1 MAAIGSIRKHYGLLV
16 IIVGVALL
24 AFVLGDLF
32 KSTSSRRTTTNVATV
47 DNKKI
52 TYQDYSNLVNMNL
65 ENVKAQNGGSLSTED
80 NYSVHANTLEQMIRE
95 IIMKNEYKDLG
106 LVVSGD
112 ELYDQF
118 LGENPNQYV
127 VQSFTNPDGS
137 FNRELVETYIRDFQT
152 LNPEMK
158 SNWLNFE
165 RAIKEDR
172 LNTKYETLL
181 KKGFYLPSK
190 LAARIYADKNEKTS
204 AEVYAVR
211 YNTIADSTVVVN
223 DADNKAFYENNK
235 NKYQTE
241 ATRSIDYIV
250 FDIKPSQA
258 DVEYS
263 KNFVNELKNDF
274 AQIDNAANFVN
285 ANSDLPYDSTWKSRK
300 DVPAELEAVIFDG
313 NNGVGF
319 VYGPY
324 ENEGYYNIA
333 KIGAME
339 NRSDSLMASHILV
352 GYANALRSEATRTKE
367 EAKALA
373 DSILNVVTKDN
384 SKLETLAKS
393 LSDDPSAETNSGDLG
408 WFTDGM
414 MVYTFNEFVQDNKV
428 GTIGMVETPFGYHIV
443 KVTGRNEAT
452 PKVRLAV
459 VAHEITP
466 STATY
471 QNVFAE
477 ANRFVTE
484 NKTAED
490 FNNAIEAQ
498 GLNKRTYPNLRTNTN
513 YITGITNPRQI
524 VRWAFDKETKVGDM
538 SSIFDLDDMY
548 VVAVLTKSIK
558 EGYTPAEEIADRY
571 QFVIKKEKKG
581 AMLAEKAKAY
591 GTDYQKMIDNLK
603 GEKTTVDNV
612 TFDGRGFGNF
622 GVEDKVIGTVI
633 GMKEGETSEPIVGGN
648 GLYVVKVTKE
658 TPAAT
663 TTDYSNIVREQ
674 RSRFNN
680 QILNNSAYSALKD
693 IVKIEDNSILFY

>member
-1 MAAIGSIRKHYGLLV
+1 MAAIGNIRKHYGLLV
-16 IIVGVALL
+16 VIVGIALL

-32 KSTSSRRTTTNVATV
+32 KSTNSRQTTNVATV
-47 DNKKI
+47 DGKKI

-95 IIMKNEYKDLG
+95 IIMENEYEDLG

-137 FNRELVETYIRDFQT
+137 FNRELVTTYIRDFQT
-152 LNPEMK
+152 LNPELK

-181 KKGFYLPSK
+181 KKGFYLPNK
-190 LAARIYADKNEKTS
+190 LAERIYADKNDKTS

-211 YNTIADSTVVVN
+211 YNTVADSTVVVN
-223 DADNKAFYENNK
+223 DADNKAFYNNNK

-241 ATRSIDYIV
+241 ATRSIDYVV
-250 FDIKPSQA
+250 FDITPSKA
-258 DVEYS
+258 DVDYS
-263 KNFVNELKNDF
+263 KKYVSDLKKDF
-274 AQIDNAANFVN
+274 TEIDNAANFVN
-285 ANSDLPYDSTWKSRK
+285 ANSDLAYDSTWKSRK
-300 DVPAELEAVIFDG
+300 DVPAELEQVIFDQ

-333 KIGAME
+333 KIVAME

-352 GYANALRSEATRTKE
+352 SYANALRSDATRTKE

-373 DSILNVVTKDN
+373 DSILNVVKKDN
-384 SKLETLAKS
+384 SKLETLAKDF
-393 LSDDPSAETNSGDLG
+393 SDDPSAQTNNGDLG

-414 MVYTFNEFVQDNKV
+414 MVHNFNEFVQDNKV
-428 GTIGMVETPFGYHIV
+428 GTIGMVETPFGYHII
-443 KVTGRNEAT
+443 KVTDRKEAA
-452 PKVRLAV
+452 PKARLAV
-459 VAHEITP
+459 LAHEITP
-466 STATY
+466 SSATY

-477 ANRFVTE
+477 ANKFVTE
-484 NKTAED
+484 NTTAED
-490 FNNAIEAQ
+490 FNKAIEEQ
-498 GLNKRTYPNLRTNTN
+498 GLNKRTYPSLRKNTN
-513 YITGITNPRQI
+513 FITGISNPRQI
-524 VRWAFDKETKVGDM
+524 VRWAFDENTKVGDM
-538 SSIFDLDDMY
+538 STIFDLDNMY
-548 VVAVLTKSIK
+548 VVAVLTKSVE
-558 EGYTPAEEIADRY
+558 EGFTPYEEIADRY

-581 AMLAEKAKAY
+581 AMLAEQAKTY
-591 GTDYQKMIDNLK
+591 GTDYQKMIDNMK

-612 TFDGRGFGNF
+612 TFEGRGFGNF

-633 GMKEGETSEPIVGGN
+633 GMKEGEVSEPIVGGN
-648 GLYVVKVTKE
+648 GLFVVKVTKE
-658 TPAAT
+658 TPAAA
-663 TTDYSNIVREQ
+663 TTDYSSIVREY
-674 RSRFNN
+674 RTRFNN

-693 IVKIEDNSILFY
+693 NVKIEDNSILFY

>member
-1 MAAIGSIRKHYGLLV
+1 MAAIGNIRKHYGLLV
-16 IIVGVALL
+16 VIVGIALL

-32 KSTSSRRTTTNVATV
+32 RSTNRRQPENVATV
-47 DNKKI
+47 DGEKI
-52 TYQDYSNLVNMNL
+52 THKDYSNMVNMNL
-65 ENVKAQNGGSLSTED
+65 ENAKAQNGGSLSTED
-80 NYSVHANTLEQMIRE
+80 NYTVHANTLEQMIRD

-112 ELYDQF
+112 ELFDQF
-118 LGENPNQYV
+118 LGENPYQYV
-127 VQSFTNPDGS
+127 VKSFTNPDGS
-137 FNRELVETYIRDFQT
+137 FNRELVTTYIRDFQT

-158 SNWLNFE
+158 SMWINFE

-204 AEVYAVR
+204 AEVYAIR
-211 YNTIADSTVVVN
+211 YNTVADSTVTVS

-241 ATRSIDYIV
+241 ATRSIDYII
-250 FDIKPSQA
+250 FDIVPSQA
-258 DVEYS
+258 DIEYS
-263 KNFVNELKNDF
+263 KNFVGDLKQDF
-274 AQIDNAANFVN
+274 AQIENAANFVN
-285 ANSDLPYDSTWKSRK
+285 ANSDLPYDSTWKSRS
-300 DVPAELEAVIFDG
+300 DVPAELESVIFDE

-324 ENEGYYNIA
+324 ENEGYYNVA
-333 KIGAME
+333 KIIAME

-352 GYANALRSEATRTKE
+352 SYANALRSEATRTKE
-367 EAKALA
+367 EAQALA
-373 DSILNVVTKDN
+373 DSILNVVKKDN
-384 SKLETLAKS
+384 SKLEDLAKS
-393 LSDDPSAETNSGDLG
+393 LSDDPSAQTNNGDLG

-414 MVYTFNEFVQDNKV
+414 MVYTFNEFVQNNKV
-428 GTIGMVETPFGYHIV
+428 GTVGMVETPYGFHII
-443 KVTGRNEAT
+443 KVTDRNEAA
-452 PKVRLAV
+452 PKARLAV
-459 VAHEITP
+459 VAHEIAP

-477 ANRFVTE
+477 ANKFVTE
-484 NKTAED
+484 NTTAEE
-490 FNNAIEAQ
+490 FNKAIEEQ
-498 GLNKRTYPNLRTNTN
+498 GLNKRTYPNLRSNTN
-513 YITGITNPRQI
+513 RITGINNPRQI

-538 SSIFDLDDMY
+538 STIFDLDNMY
-548 VVAVLTKSIK
+548 VVDVLTKSVK
-558 EGYTPAEEIADRY
+558 EGYTPAEDIAERY

-591 GTDYQKMIDNLK
+591 GTDYQKMINELN

-658 TPAAT
+658 TPAAA
-663 TTDYSNIVREQ
+663 TTDYSNIVKEQ
-674 RSRFNN
+674 RTRFNN
-680 QILNNSAYSALKD
+680 QVLNNSYSALKD
-693 IVKIEDNSILFY
+693 VVKIEDNSILFY

>member
-1 MAAIGSIRKHYGLLV
+1 MAAIGNIRKHYGLLV
-16 IIVGVALL
+16 AIVGIALL

-32 KSTSSRRTTTNVATV
+32 KSTNSRRTTNVATV
-47 DNKKI
+47 GNEKI

-65 ENVKAQNGGSLSTED
+65 ENVKAQNGGSLSSED
-80 NYSVHANTLEQMIRE
+80 NYYVHANTLEQMIRD

-106 LVVSGD
+106 LVVTGD

-127 VQSFTNPDGS
+127 VQSFTNPDGT
-137 FNRELVETYIRDFQT
+137 FNRELIETYLREFQS

-172 LNTKYETLL
+172 LHTKYETLL

-190 LAARIYADKNEKTS
+190 FAARIYSDKNDKTS

-211 YNTIADSTVVVN
+211 YNTVADSTVVVN
-223 DADNKAFYENNK
+223 DADNKAFYNNNK

-250 FDIKPSQA
+250 FEINPSQA

-263 KNFVNELKNDF
+263 RNFVNELKNDF
-274 AQIDNAANFVN
+274 AQVENAANFVN
-285 ANSDLPYDSTWKSRK
+285 ANSDLPYDSTWMSRK
-300 DVPAELEAVIFDG
+300 DVPAELESVIFDK

-324 ENEGYYNIA
+324 EHEGYYNVA
-333 KIGAME
+333 KIVA
-339 NRSDSLMASHILV
+339 
-352 GYANALRSEATRTKE
+352 KE
-367 EAKALA
+367 QYSA
-373 DSILNVVTKDN
+373 DSV
-384 SKLETLAKS
+384 
-393 LSDDPSAETNSGDLG
+393 
-408 WFTDGM
+408 M
-414 MVYTFNEFVQDNKV
+414 
-428 GTIGMVETPFGYHIV
+428 
-443 KVTGRNEAT
+443 
-452 PKVRLAV
+452 VRLAV

-484 NKTAED
+484 NTTAEA
-490 FNNAIEAQ
+490 FNKAIEEE

-513 YITGITNPRQI
+513 YITGISNPRQI

-548 VVAVLTKSIK
+548 VVAVLTKTVK
-558 EGYTPAEEIADRY
+558 EGYTPAEDIAERY
-571 QFVIKKEKKG
+571 EFVIKKEKKG

-591 GTDYQKMIDNLK
+591 GSDYQKMIDNLK
-603 GEKTTVDNV
+603 GEKTTIDNI

-622 GVEDKVIGTVI
+622 GVEDKVIGTAI
-633 GMKEGETSEPIVGGN
+633 GMKEGETSEPIIGGN

-658 TPAAT
+658 TPAT
-663 TTDYSNIVREQ
+663 TADHSNIVREQ
-674 RSRFNN
+674 RTRFNN
-680 QILNNSAYSALKD
+680 QVLNNAAYSAIKD
-693 IVKIEDNSILFY
+693 NVKIEDNSILFY

>member
-1 MAAIGSIRKHYGLLV
+1 MAAIGNIRKHYGLLV
-16 IIVGVALL
+16 VIVGIALL

-32 KSTSSRRTTTNVATV
+32 KSTNSRQTTNVATV
-47 DNKKI
+47 DGKKI

-95 IIMKNEYKDLG
+95 IIMENEYEDLG

-137 FNRELVETYIRDFQT
+137 FNRELVTTYIRDFQT
-152 LNPEMK
+152 LNPELK

-181 KKGFYLPSK
+181 KKGFYLPNK
-190 LAARIYADKNEKTS
+190 LAERIYADKNDKTS

-211 YNTIADSTVVVN
+211 YNTVADSTVVVN
-223 DADNKAFYENNK
+223 DADNKAFYNNNK

-241 ATRSIDYIV
+241 ATRSIDYVV
-250 FDIKPSQA
+250 FDITPSKA
-258 DVEYS
+258 DVDYS
-263 KNFVNELKNDF
+263 KKYVSDLKKDF
-274 AQIDNAANFVN
+274 TEIDNAANFVN
-285 ANSDLPYDSTWKSRK
+285 ANSDLAYDSTWKSRK
-300 DVPAELEAVIFDG
+300 DVPAELEQVIFDQ

-333 KIGAME
+333 KIVAME

-352 GYANALRSEATRTKE
+352 SYANALRSDATRTKE

-373 DSILNVVTKDN
+373 DSILNVVKKDN
-384 SKLETLAKS
+384 SKLEALAKDF
-393 LSDDPSAETNSGDLG
+393 SDDPSAQTNNGDLG

-414 MVYTFNEFVQDNKV
+414 MVHNFNEFVQDNKV
-428 GTIGMVETPFGYHIV
+428 GTIGMVETPFGYHII
-443 KVTGRNEAT
+443 KVTDRNEAA
-452 PKVRLAV
+452 PKARLAV
-459 VAHEITP
+459 LAHEITP
-466 STATY
+466 SSATY

-477 ANRFVTE
+477 ANKFVTE
-484 NKTAED
+484 NTTAED
-490 FNNAIEAQ
+490 FNKAIEEQ
-498 GLNKRTYPNLRTNTN
+498 GLNKRTYPSLRKNTN
-513 YITGITNPRQI
+513 FITGISNPRQI
-524 VRWAFDKETKVGDM
+524 VRWAFDENTKVGDM
-538 SSIFDLDDMY
+538 STIFDLDNMY
-548 VVAVLTKSIK
+548 VVAVLTKSVE
-558 EGYTPAEEIADRY
+558 EGFTPYEEIADRY

-581 AMLAEKAKAY
+581 AMLAEQAKTY
-591 GTDYQKMIDNLK
+591 GTDYQKMIDNMK

-612 TFDGRGFGNF
+612 TFEGRGFGNF

-633 GMKEGETSEPIVGGN
+633 GMKEGEVSEPIVGGN
-648 GLYVVKVTKE
+648 GLFVVKVTKE
-658 TPAAT
+658 TPAAA
-663 TTDYSNIVREQ
+663 TTDYSSIVREY
-674 RSRFNN
+674 RTRFNN

-693 IVKIEDNSILFY
+693 NVKIEDNSILFY

>member
-1 MAAIGSIRKHYGLLV
+1 MAAIGNIRKHYGLLV
-16 IIVGVALL
+16 VIVGIALL

-32 KSTSSRRTTTNVATV
+32 KSTNSRRTTNVATV
-47 DNKKI
+47 GSEKI
-52 TYQDYSNLVNMNL
+52 TYQDYTNLVNMNL
-65 ENVKAQNGGSLSTED
+65 ENIKAQNGGSLSASD
-80 NYSVHANTLEQMIRE
+80 NYSVHANTLEQMIRD
-95 IIMKNEYKDLG
+95 IIMKSEYKDLG
-106 LVVSGD
+106 LVVSDD
-112 ELYDQF
+112 ELFDQF

-137 FNRELVETYIRDFQT
+137 FNKALIETYIREFQT
-152 LNPEMK
+152 LSPEMK
-158 SNWLNFE
+158 ANWLNFE
-165 RAIKEDR
+165 NAIREDR

-181 KKGFYLPSK
+181 KKGFYLPNK
-190 LAARIYADKNEKTS
+190 LAARIYADKNDKTS

-211 YNTIADSTVVVN
+211 YSTVADSTVVVN
-223 DADNKAFYENNK
+223 EADNKAFYETNK
-235 NKYQTE
+235 SKYQTE
-241 ATRSIDYIV
+241 ATRSIDYVIFEV
-250 FDIKPSQA
+250 TPSQA

-274 AQIDNAANFVN
+274 AQVENAANFVN

-300 DVPAELEAVIFDG
+300 DVPAELESVIFDQ

-324 ENEGYYNIA
+324 ENEGYYNVA
-333 KIGAME
+333 KIVAME

-352 GYANALRSEATRTKE
+352 SYANALRSEATRTKE
-367 EAKALA
+367 EAKVLA
-373 DSILNVVTKDN
+373 DSILNVVMKDN

-393 LSDDPSAETNSGDLG
+393 LSDDPSAQTNNGDLG

-428 GTIGMVETPFGYHIV
+428 GTVGMVETPFGYHII
-443 KVTGRNEAT
+443 KVTDRREAT
-452 PKVRLAV
+452 PKARLAV
-459 VAHEITP
+459 VSHEIAP

-484 NKTAED
+484 NTTAED

-513 YITGITNPRQI
+513 LITGIDNPRQI

-538 SSIFDLDDMY
+538 STIFDLDNMY
-548 VVAVLTKSIK
+548 VVAVLTKAVK
-558 EGYTPAEEIADRY
+558 EGNTPMEEIADRY

-581 AMLAEKAKAY
+581 AMLAEQAKAY
-591 GTDYQKMIDNLK
+591 GTDFQKMIDELK

-663 TTDYSNIVREQ
+663 TTDYSSIVREQ
-674 RSRFNN
+674 RTRFNN
-680 QILNNSAYSALKD
+680 QILNNSAYSALKES
-693 IVKIEDNSILFY
+693 VKIEDNSILFY

>member
-1 MAAIGSIRKHYGLLV
+1 MAAIGNIRKHYGLLV
-16 IIVGVALL
+16 VIVGIALL

-32 KSTSSRRTTTNVATV
+32 KSTNSRQTTNVATV
-47 DNKKI
+47 DGKKI

-95 IIMKNEYKDLG
+95 IIMENEYKDLG

-137 FNRELVETYIRDFQT
+137 FNRELVTTYIRDFQT
-152 LNPEMK
+152 LNPELK

-181 KKGFYLPSK
+181 KKGFYLPNK
-190 LAARIYADKNEKTS
+190 LAERIYADKNDKTS

-211 YNTIADSTVVVN
+211 YNTVADSTVVVN
-223 DADNKAFYENNK
+223 DADNKAFYNNNK

-241 ATRSIDYIV
+241 ATRSIDYVV
-250 FDIKPSQA
+250 FDITPSKA
-258 DVEYS
+258 DVDYS
-263 KNFVNELKNDF
+263 KKYVSDLKKDF
-274 AQIDNAANFVN
+274 TEIDNAANFVN
-285 ANSDLPYDSTWKSRK
+285 ANSDLAYDSTWKSIK
-300 DVPAELEAVIFDG
+300 DVPAELEQVIFDQ

-333 KIGAME
+333 KIVAME

-352 GYANALRSEATRTKE
+352 SYANALRSDATRTKE

-373 DSILNVVTKDN
+373 DSILNVVKKDN
-384 SKLETLAKS
+384 SKLEALAKDF
-393 LSDDPSAETNSGDLG
+393 SDDPSAQTNNGDLG

-414 MVYTFNEFVQDNKV
+414 MVHNFNEFVQDNKV
-428 GTIGMVETPFGYHIV
+428 GTIGMVETPFGYHII
-443 KVTGRNEAT
+443 KVTDRNEAA
-452 PKVRLAV
+452 PKARLAV
-459 VAHEITP
+459 LAHEITP
-466 STATY
+466 SSATY

-477 ANRFVTE
+477 ANKFVTV
-484 NKTAED
+484 NTTAED
-490 FNNAIEAQ
+490 FNKAIEEQ
-498 GLNKRTYPNLRTNTN
+498 GLNKRTYPSLRKNTN
-513 YITGITNPRQI
+513 FITGISNPRQI
-524 VRWAFDKETKVGDM
+524 VRWAFDENTKVGDM
-538 SSIFDLDDMY
+538 STIFDLDNMY
-548 VVAVLTKSIK
+548 VVAVLTKSVE
-558 EGYTPAEEIADRY
+558 EGFTPYEEIADRY

-581 AMLAEKAKAY
+581 AMLAEQAKTY
-591 GTDYQKMIDNLK
+591 GTDYQKMIDNMK

-612 TFDGRGFGNF
+612 TFEGRGFGNF

-633 GMKEGETSEPIVGGN
+633 GMKEGEVSEPIVGGN
-648 GLYVVKVTKE
+648 GLFVVKVTKE
-658 TPAAT
+658 TPAAA
-663 TTDYSNIVREQ
+663 TTDYSSIVREY
-674 RSRFNN
+674 RTRFNN

-693 IVKIEDNSILFY
+693 NVKIEDNSILFY

>member
-1 MAAIGSIRKHYGLLV
+1 MAAIGNIRKHYGLLV
-16 IIVGVALL
+16 VIVGIALL

-32 KSTSSRRTTTNVATV
+32 KSTNSRQTTNVATV
-47 DNKKI
+47 DGKKI

-95 IIMKNEYKDLG
+95 IIMENEYEDLG

-137 FNRELVETYIRDFQT
+137 FNRELVTTYIRDFQT
-152 LNPEMK
+152 LNPELK

-181 KKGFYLPSK
+181 KKGFYLPNK
-190 LAARIYADKNEKTS
+190 LAERIYADKNDKTS

-211 YNTIADSTVVVN
+211 YNTVADSTVVVN
-223 DADNKAFYENNK
+223 DADNKAFYNNNK

-241 ATRSIDYIV
+241 ATRSIDYVV
-250 FDIKPSQA
+250 FDITPSKA
-258 DVEYS
+258 DVDYS
-263 KNFVNELKNDF
+263 KKYVSDLKKDF
-274 AQIDNAANFVN
+274 TEIDNAANFVN
-285 ANSDLPYDSTWKSRK
+285 ANSDLAYDSTWKSRK
-300 DVPAELEAVIFDG
+300 DVPAELEQVIFDQ

-333 KIGAME
+333 KIVAME

-352 GYANALRSEATRTKE
+352 SYANALRSDATRTKE

-373 DSILNVVTKDN
+373 DSILNVVKKDN
-384 SKLETLAKS
+384 SKLEALAKD
-393 LSDDPSAETNSGDLG
+393 LSDDPSAQTNNGDLG

-414 MVYTFNEFVQDNKV
+414 MVHNFNEFVQDNKV
-428 GTIGMVETPFGYHIV
+428 GTIGMVETPFGYHII
-443 KVTGRNEAT
+443 KVTDRNEAA
-452 PKVRLAV
+452 PKARLAV
-459 VAHEITP
+459 LAHEITP
-466 STATY
+466 SSATY

-477 ANRFVTE
+477 ANKFVTE
-484 NKTAED
+484 NTTAED
-490 FNNAIEAQ
+490 FNKAIEEQ
-498 GLNKRTYPNLRTNTN
+498 GLNKRTYPSLRKNTN
-513 YITGITNPRQI
+513 FITGISNPRQI
-524 VRWAFDKETKVGDM
+524 VRWAFDENTKVGDM
-538 SSIFDLDDMY
+538 STIFDLDNMY
-548 VVAVLTKSIK
+548 VVAVLTKSVE
-558 EGYTPAEEIADRY
+558 EGFTPYEEIADRY

-581 AMLAEKAKAY
+581 AMLAEQAKTY
-591 GTDYQKMIDNLK
+591 GTDYQKMIDNMK

-612 TFDGRGFGNF
+612 TFEGRGFGNF

-633 GMKEGETSEPIVGGN
+633 GMKEGEVSEPIVGGN
-648 GLYVVKVTKE
+648 GLFVVKVTKE
-658 TPAAT
+658 TPAAA
-663 TTDYSNIVREQ
+663 TTDYSSIVREY
-674 RSRFNN
+674 RTRFNN

-693 IVKIEDNSILFY
+693 NVKIEDNSILFY

>member
-1 MAAIGSIRKHYGLLV
+1 MAAIGNIRKHYGLLV
-16 IIVGVALL
+16 AIVGIALL

-32 KSTSSRRTTTNVATV
+32 KSTNSRRTTNVATV
-47 DNKKI
+47 GNEKI

-65 ENVKAQNGGSLSTED
+65 ENVKAQNGGSLSSED
-80 NYSVHANTLEQMIRE
+80 NYYVHANTLEQMIRD

-106 LVVSGD
+106 LVVTGD

-127 VQSFTNPDGS
+127 VQSFTNPDGT
-137 FNRELVETYIRDFQT
+137 FNRELIETYLREFQS

-190 LAARIYADKNEKTS
+190 FAARIYSDKNDKTS

-211 YNTIADSTVVVN
+211 YNTVADSTVVVN
-223 DADNKAFYENNK
+223 DADNKAFYNNNK

-250 FDIKPSQA
+250 FEINPSQA

-263 KNFVNELKNDF
+263 RNFVNELKNDF
-274 AQIDNAANFVN
+274 AQVENAANFVN
-285 ANSDLPYDSTWKSRK
+285 ANSDLPYDSTWMSRK
-300 DVPAELEAVIFDG
+300 DVPAELESVIFDK

-324 ENEGYYNIA
+324 EHEGYYNVA
-333 KIGAME
+333 KIVA
-339 NRSDSLMASHILV
+339 
-352 GYANALRSEATRTKE
+352 KE
-367 EAKALA
+367 QYSA
-373 DSILNVVTKDN
+373 DSV
-384 SKLETLAKS
+384 
-393 LSDDPSAETNSGDLG
+393 
-408 WFTDGM
+408 M
-414 MVYTFNEFVQDNKV
+414 
-428 GTIGMVETPFGYHIV
+428 
-443 KVTGRNEAT
+443 
-452 PKVRLAV
+452 VRLAV

-484 NKTAED
+484 NTTAEE
-490 FNNAIEAQ
+490 FNKAIEEQ
-498 GLNKRTYPNLRTNTN
+498 GLNKRTYPNLRANTS
-513 YITGITNPRQI
+513 YITGISNARQI
-524 VRWAFDKETKVGDM
+524 VRWAFDQETKVGDM
-538 SSIFDLDDMY
+538 STIFDLDNMY
-548 VVAVLTKSIK
+548 VVAVLTKAVK
-558 EGYTPAEEIADRY
+558 EGYTPAEDIAERY
-571 QFVIKKEKKG
+571 EFVIKKEKKG
-581 AMLAEKAKAY
+581 AMLAEQAKAF
-591 GTDYQKMIDNLK
+591 GGDYQKMIDELK
-603 GEKTTVDNV
+603 GEKTTVENV
-612 TFDGRGFGNF
+612 TFEGRGFGNF

-633 GMKEGETSEPIVGGN
+633 GMKEGETSEPIIGGN

-658 TPAAT
+658 TPAET
-663 TTDYSNIVREQ
+663 TADYSNIVREQ
-674 RSRFNN
+674 RTRFNN

-693 IVKIEDNSILFY
+693 NTKIEDNSILFY

>member
-1 MAAIGSIRKHYGLLV
+1 MAAIGNIRKHYGLLV
-16 IIVGVALL
+16 AIVGIALL
-24 AFVLGDLF
+24 AFILGDLF
-32 KSTSSRRTTTNVATV
+32 KSTNSRRTTNVATV
-47 DNKKI
+47 GNEKI

-65 ENVKAQNGGSLSTED
+65 ENVKAQNGGSLSSED
-80 NYSVHANTLEQMIRE
+80 NYYVHANTLEQMIRD

-106 LVVSGD
+106 LVVTGD

-127 VQSFTNPDGS
+127 VQSFTNPDGT
-137 FNRELVETYIRDFQT
+137 FNRELIETYLREFQSLT
-152 LNPEMK
+152 PEMK

-190 LAARIYADKNEKTS
+190 FAARIYSDKNDKTS

-211 YNTIADSTVVVN
+211 YNTVADSTVVVN
-223 DADNKAFYENNK
+223 DADNKAFYNNNK

-250 FDIKPSQA
+250 FEINPSQA

-263 KNFVNELKNDF
+263 RNFVNELKNDF
-274 AQIDNAANFVN
+274 AQVENAANFVN
-285 ANSDLPYDSTWKSRK
+285 ANSDLPYDSTWMSRK
-300 DVPAELEAVIFDG
+300 DVPAELESVIFDK

-324 ENEGYYNIA
+324 EHEGYYNVA
-333 KIGAME
+333 KIVA
-339 NRSDSLMASHILV
+339 
-352 GYANALRSEATRTKE
+352 KE
-367 EAKALA
+367 QYSA
-373 DSILNVVTKDN
+373 DSV
-384 SKLETLAKS
+384 
-393 LSDDPSAETNSGDLG
+393 
-408 WFTDGM
+408 M
-414 MVYTFNEFVQDNKV
+414 
-428 GTIGMVETPFGYHIV
+428 
-443 KVTGRNEAT
+443 
-452 PKVRLAV
+452 VRLAV

-484 NKTAED
+484 NTTAEE
-490 FNNAIEAQ
+490 FNKAIEEQ
-498 GLNKRTYPNLRTNTN
+498 GLNKRTYPNLRANTS
-513 YITGITNPRQI
+513 YITGISNARQI
-524 VRWAFDKETKVGDM
+524 VRWAFDQETKVGDM
-538 SSIFDLDDMY
+538 STIFDLDNMY
-548 VVAVLTKSIK
+548 VVAVLTKAVK
-558 EGYTPAEEIADRY
+558 EGYTPAEDIAERY
-571 QFVIKKEKKG
+571 EFVIKKEKKG

-591 GTDYQKMIDNLK
+591 GTDYQKMIDELK
-603 GEKTTVDNV
+603 GEKTNVDNV

-674 RSRFNN
+674 RTRFNN

-693 IVKIEDNSILFY
+693 NVKIEDNSILFY

>member
-1 MAAIGSIRKHYGLLV
+1 MAAIGNIRKHYGLLV
-16 IIVGVALL
+16 VIVGIALL

-32 KSTSSRRTTTNVATV
+32 KSTNSRQTTNVATV
-47 DNKKI
+47 DGKKI
-52 TYQDYSNLVNMNL
+52 SYQDYSNLVNMNL

-95 IIMKNEYKDLG
+95 IIMENEYEDLG

-137 FNRELVETYIRDFQT
+137 FNRELVTTYIRDFQT
-152 LNPEMK
+152 LNPELK

-181 KKGFYLPSK
+181 KKGFYLPNK
-190 LAARIYADKNEKTS
+190 LAERIYADKNDKTS

-211 YNTIADSTVVVN
+211 YNTVADSTVVVN
-223 DADNKAFYENNK
+223 DADNKAFYNNNK

-241 ATRSIDYIV
+241 ATRSIDYVV
-250 FDIKPSQA
+250 FDITPSKA
-258 DVEYS
+258 DVDYS
-263 KNFVNELKNDF
+263 KKYVSDLKKDF
-274 AQIDNAANFVN
+274 TEIDNAANFVN
-285 ANSDLPYDSTWKSRK
+285 ANSDLAYDSTWKSRK
-300 DVPAELEAVIFDG
+300 DVPAELEQVIFDQ

-333 KIGAME
+333 KIVAME

-352 GYANALRSEATRTKE
+352 SYANALRSDATRTKE

-373 DSILNVVTKDN
+373 DSILNVVKKDN
-384 SKLETLAKS
+384 SKLEALAKDF
-393 LSDDPSAETNSGDLG
+393 SDDPSAQTNNGDLG

-414 MVYTFNEFVQDNKV
+414 MVHNFNEFVQDNKV
-428 GTIGMVETPFGYHIV
+428 GTIGMVETPFGYHII
-443 KVTGRNEAT
+443 KVTDRKEAA
-452 PKVRLAV
+452 PKARLAV
-459 VAHEITP
+459 LAHEITP
-466 STATY
+466 SSATY

-477 ANRFVTE
+477 ANKFVTE
-484 NKTAED
+484 NTTAED
-490 FNNAIEAQ
+490 FNKAIEEQ
-498 GLNKRTYPNLRTNTN
+498 GLNKRTYPSLRKNTN
-513 YITGITNPRQI
+513 FITGISNPRQI
-524 VRWAFDKETKVGDM
+524 VRWAFDENTKVGDM
-538 SSIFDLDDMY
+538 STIFDLDNMY
-548 VVAVLTKSIK
+548 VVAVLTKSVE
-558 EGYTPAEEIADRY
+558 EGFTPYEDIADRY

-581 AMLAEKAKAY
+581 AMLAEQAKTY
-591 GTDYQKMIDNLK
+591 GTDYQKMIDNMK

-612 TFDGRGFGNF
+612 TFEGRGFGNF

-633 GMKEGETSEPIVGGN
+633 GMKEGEVSEPIVGGN
-648 GLYVVKVTKE
+648 GLFVVKVTKE
-658 TPAAT
+658 TPAAA
-663 TTDYSNIVREQ
+663 TTDYSSIVREY
-674 RSRFNN
+674 RTRFNN

-693 IVKIEDNSILFY
+693 NVKIEDNSILFY

>member
-1 MAAIGSIRKHYGLLV
+1 MAAIGNIRKHYGLLV
-16 IIVGVALL
+16 VIVGIALL

-32 KSTSSRRTTTNVATV
+32 KSTNSRQTTNVATV
-47 DNKKI
+47 DGKKI

-95 IIMKNEYKDLG
+95 IIMENEYKDLG

-137 FNRELVETYIRDFQT
+137 FNRELVATYIRDFQT
-152 LNPEMK
+152 LNPELK

-181 KKGFYLPSK
+181 KKGFYLPNK
-190 LAARIYADKNEKTS
+190 LAERIYADKNDKTS

-211 YNTIADSTVVVN
+211 YNTVADSTVVVN
-223 DADNKAFYENNK
+223 DADNKAFYNNNK

-241 ATRSIDYIV
+241 ATRSIDYVV
-250 FDIKPSQA
+250 FDITPSKA
-258 DVEYS
+258 DVDYS
-263 KNFVNELKNDF
+263 KKYVSDLKKDF
-274 AQIDNAANFVN
+274 TEIDNAANFVN
-285 ANSDLPYDSTWKSRK
+285 ANSDLAYDSTWKSRK
-300 DVPAELEAVIFDG
+300 DVPAELEQVIFDQ

-333 KIGAME
+333 KIVAME

-352 GYANALRSEATRTKE
+352 SYANALRSDATRTKE

-373 DSILNVVTKDN
+373 DSILNVVKKDN
-384 SKLETLAKS
+384 SKLETLAKD
-393 LSDDPSAETNSGDLG
+393 LSDDPSAQTNNGDLG

-414 MVYTFNEFVQDNKV
+414 MVHNFNEFVQDNKV
-428 GTIGMVETPFGYHIV
+428 GTIGMVETPFGYHII
-443 KVTGRNEAT
+443 KVTDRKEAA
-452 PKVRLAV
+452 PKARLAV
-459 VAHEITP
+459 LAHEITP
-466 STATY
+466 SSATY

-477 ANRFVTE
+477 ANKFVTE
-484 NKTAED
+484 NTTAED
-490 FNNAIEAQ
+490 FNKAIEEQ
-498 GLNKRTYPNLRTNTN
+498 GLNKRTYPSLRKNTN
-513 YITGITNPRQI
+513 FITGISNPRQI
-524 VRWAFDKETKVGDM
+524 VRWAFDENTKVGDM
-538 SSIFDLDDMY
+538 STIFDLDNMY
-548 VVAVLTKSIK
+548 VVAVLTKSVE
-558 EGYTPAEEIADRY
+558 EGFTPYEEIADRY

-581 AMLAEKAKAY
+581 AMLAEQAKTY
-591 GTDYQKMIDNLK
+591 GTDYQKMIDNMK

-612 TFDGRGFGNF
+612 TFEGRGFGNF

-633 GMKEGETSEPIVGGN
+633 GMKEGEVSEPIVGGN
-648 GLYVVKVTKE
+648 GLFVVKVTKE
-658 TPAAT
+658 TPAAA
-663 TTDYSNIVREQ
+663 TTDYSSIVREY
-674 RSRFNN
+674 RTRFNN

-693 IVKIEDNSILFY
+693 NVKIEDNSILFY

>member
-32 KSTSSRRTTTNVATV
+32 KSTSSSRTTTNVATV

-65 ENVKAQNGGSLSTED
+65 ENVKAQNGGSLSAED

-165 RAIKEDR
+165 HAIKEDR

-223 DADNKAFYENNK
+223 DADNKAFYESNK

-300 DVPAELEAVIFDG
+300 DVPAELEAVIFDS
-313 NNGVGF
+313 NNGAGF

-633 GMKEGETSEPIVGGN
+633 GMKEGETSEPIIGGN

>member
-1 MAAIGSIRKHYGLLV
+1 MAAIGNIRKHYGLLV
-16 IIVGVALL
+16 AIVGIALL

-32 KSTSSRRTTTNVATV
+32 KSTNSRRTTNVATV
-47 DNKKI
+47 GNEKI

-65 ENVKAQNGGSLSTED
+65 ENVKAQNGGSLSSED
-80 NYSVHANTLEQMIRE
+80 NYYVHANTLEQMIRD

-106 LVVSGD
+106 LVVTGD

-127 VQSFTNPDGS
+127 VQSFTNPDGT
-137 FNRELVETYIRDFQT
+137 FNRELIETYLRDFQSLT
-152 LNPEMK
+152 PEMK

-190 LAARIYADKNEKTS
+190 FAARIHSDKNDKTS

-211 YNTIADSTVVVN
+211 YNTVADSTVVVN
-223 DADNKAFYENNK
+223 DADNKAFYNNNK

-250 FDIKPSQA
+250 FEINPSQA

-263 KNFVNELKNDF
+263 RNFVNELKNDF
-274 AQIDNAANFVN
+274 AQVENAANFVN
-285 ANSDLPYDSTWKSRK
+285 ANSDLPYDSTWMSRK
-300 DVPAELEAVIFDG
+300 DVPAELESVIFDK

-324 ENEGYYNIA
+324 EHEGYYNVA
-333 KIGAME
+333 KIVA
-339 NRSDSLMASHILV
+339 
-352 GYANALRSEATRTKE
+352 KE
-367 EAKALA
+367 TYSA
-373 DSILNVVTKDN
+373 DSV
-384 SKLETLAKS
+384 
-393 LSDDPSAETNSGDLG
+393 
-408 WFTDGM
+408 M
-414 MVYTFNEFVQDNKV
+414 
-428 GTIGMVETPFGYHIV
+428 
-443 KVTGRNEAT
+443 
-452 PKVRLAV
+452 VRLAV

-484 NKTAED
+484 NTTAEE
-490 FNNAIEAQ
+490 FNKAIEEQ
-498 GLNKRTYPNLRTNTN
+498 GLNKRTYPNLRANTN
-513 YITGITNPRQI
+513 YITGISNARQI
-524 VRWAFDKETKVGDM
+524 VRWAFDQETKVGDM
-538 SSIFDLDDMY
+538 STIFDLDNMY
-548 VVAVLTKSIK
+548 VVAVLTKAVK
-558 EGYTPAEEIADRY
+558 EGYTPAEDIAERY
-571 QFVIKKEKKG
+571 EFVIKKEKKG
-581 AMLAEKAKAY
+581 AMLAEQAKAF
-591 GTDYQKMIDNLK
+591 GGDYQKMIDELK
-603 GEKTTVDNV
+603 GEKTTVENV
-612 TFDGRGFGNF
+612 TFEGRGFGNF

-633 GMKEGETSEPIVGGN
+633 GMKEGETSEPIIGGN

-658 TPAAT
+658 TPAET
-663 TTDYSNIVREQ
+663 TADYSNIVREQ
-674 RSRFNN
+674 RTRFNN

-693 IVKIEDNSILFY
+693 NTKIEDNSILFY

>member
-65 ENVKAQNGGSLSTED
+65 ENVKAQNGGSLSAED

-223 DADNKAFYENNK
+223 DADNKAFYESNK

-313 NNGVGF
+313 NNGAGF
-319 VYGPY
+319 IYGPY

>member
-1 MAAIGSIRKHYGLLV
+1 MAAIGNIRKHYGLLV
-16 IIVGVALL
+16 VIVGIALL

-32 KSTSSRRTTTNVATV
+32 KSTNSRQENNVAIV
-47 DNKKI
+47 DGEKI
-52 TYQDYSNLVNMNL
+52 SYQDYSNLVNMNL

-80 NYSVHANTLEQMIRE
+80 NYSVHANTLEQMIRD

-106 LVVSGD
+106 LTVSSD

-137 FNRELVETYIRDFQT
+137 FNRELVTTYIRDFQT
-152 LNPEMK
+152 LNPELK

-181 KKGFYLPSK
+181 KKGFYLPNK
-190 LAARIYADKNEKTS
+190 LAERIYADKNDKTS

-211 YNTIADSTVVVN
+211 YNTVADSTVVVN
-223 DADNKAFYENNK
+223 DADNKAFYNNNK

-241 ATRSIDYIV
+241 ATRSIDYVV
-250 FDIKPSQA
+250 FDITPSKA
-258 DVEYS
+258 DVDYS
-263 KNFVNELKNDF
+263 KKYVSDLKKDF
-274 AQIDNAANFVN
+274 TEIDNAANFVN
-285 ANSDLPYDSTWKSRK
+285 ANSDLAYDSTWKSRK
-300 DVPAELEAVIFDG
+300 DVPAELEQVIFDQ

-333 KIGAME
+333 KIVAME

-352 GYANALRSEATRTKE
+352 SYANALRSDATRTKE

-373 DSILNVVTKDN
+373 DSILNVVKKDN
-384 SKLETLAKS
+384 SKLEALAKDF
-393 LSDDPSAETNSGDLG
+393 SDDPSAQTNNGDLG

-414 MVYTFNEFVQDNKV
+414 MVHNFNEFVQDNKV
-428 GTIGMVETPFGYHIV
+428 GTIGMVETPFGYHII
-443 KVTGRNEAT
+443 KVTDRNEAA
-452 PKVRLAV
+452 PKARLAV
-459 VAHEITP
+459 LAHEITP
-466 STATY
+466 SSATY

-477 ANRFVTE
+477 ANKFVTE
-484 NKTAED
+484 NTTAED
-490 FNNAIEAQ
+490 FNKAIEEQ
-498 GLNKRTYPNLRTNTN
+498 GLNKRTYPSLRKNTN
-513 YITGITNPRQI
+513 FITGISNPRQI
-524 VRWAFDKETKVGDM
+524 VRWAFDENTKVGDM
-538 SSIFDLDDMY
+538 STIFDLDNMY
-548 VVAVLTKSIK
+548 VVAVLTKSVE
-558 EGYTPAEEIADRY
+558 EGFTPYEEIADRY

-581 AMLAEKAKAY
+581 AMLAEQAKTY
-591 GTDYQKMIDNLK
+591 GTDYQKMIDNMK

-612 TFDGRGFGNF
+612 TFEGRGFGNF

-633 GMKEGETSEPIVGGN
+633 GMKEGEVSEPIVGGN
-648 GLYVVKVTKE
+648 GLFVVKVTKE
-658 TPAAT
+658 TPAAA
-663 TTDYSNIVREQ
+663 TTDYSSIVREY
-674 RSRFNN
+674 RTRFNN

-693 IVKIEDNSILFY
+693 NVKIEDNSILFY